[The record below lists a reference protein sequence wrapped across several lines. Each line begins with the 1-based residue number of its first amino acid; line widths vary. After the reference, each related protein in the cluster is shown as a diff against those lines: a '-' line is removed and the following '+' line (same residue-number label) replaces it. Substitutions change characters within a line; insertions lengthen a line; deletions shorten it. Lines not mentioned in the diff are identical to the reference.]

1 MQDRNRMAAGPE
13 DHKLPPVLAYPFI
26 ATNILLLVAIL
37 INFNHRFQGWAIT
50 CLTLIFALCDISLA
64 IAVFIWKRRNA
75 RRTKISN

>member
-1 MQDRNRMAAGPE
+1 MAAGSQ

-37 INFNHRFQGWAIT
+37 INLNHQFQGWTIT
-50 CLTLIFALCDISLA
+50 SLSLFFALCDISLA
-64 IAVFIWKRRNA
+64 IALFIWKRRNA